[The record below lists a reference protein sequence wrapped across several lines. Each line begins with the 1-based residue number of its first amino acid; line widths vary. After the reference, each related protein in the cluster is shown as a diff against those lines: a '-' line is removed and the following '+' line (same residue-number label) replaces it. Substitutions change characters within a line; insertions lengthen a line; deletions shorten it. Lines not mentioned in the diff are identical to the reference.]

1 MRDNKVQQ
9 LCETGIFA
17 ALIFVATV
25 LLKIPTPFGYTHL
38 GDCLLFLSVL
48 MLGWKR
54 GACAGAL
61 GEAMADL
68 IGGYAVW
75 IVPTL
80 IAKSLMAA
88 IMGLVLERMLKN
100 SRGRM
105 GWILGAVLGG
115 AFQVAVYTITRVF
128 LYGPAV
134 AISRIPFVSGQ
145 TLVGIVLAFI
155 LTEALQ
161 KTSLRSRFCYTTDA
175 VADAAAER

>member
-1 MRDNKVQQ
+1 
-9 LCETGIFA
+9 
-17 ALIFVATV
+17 
-25 LLKIPTPFGYTHL
+25 
-38 GDCLLFLSVL
+38 
-48 MLGWKR
+48 
-54 GACAGAL
+54 
-61 GEAMADL
+61 
-68 IGGYAVW
+68 
-75 IVPTL
+75 
-80 IAKSLMAA
+80 
-88 IMGLVLERMLKN
+88 
-100 SRGRM
+100 M

-161 KTSLRSRFCYTTDA
+161 KTSLRSRFYYTTDA